1 MGSDYR
7 MTENEVIEKL
17 IAFLEKESWLV
28 GENYCLGS
36 KHGIDIKA
44 EKAGKILIIEEKG
57 AAASK
62 DASNKAR
69 EYFDAGQI
77 KTHFGK
83 AIVQV
88 LQYKA
93 ENPDCQYAIAHPDDE
108 LIKKHIG
115 KLIPFLKHLNI
126 IHFWVSPDGKV
137 TNS

>member
-1 MGSDYR
+1 MGRDYK

-17 IAFLEKESWLV
+17 IAYLEQEGWFV

-44 EKAGKILIIEEKG
+44 EKAGKILIIEAKG
-57 AAASK
+57 AAASI
-62 DASNKAR
+62 DASNRAR

-88 LQYKA
+88 LQYKS

-115 KLIPFLKHLNI
+115 KLIPFLKQLDI
-126 IHFWVSPDGKV
+126 IHFWVSHDCKV
-137 TNS
+137 THS

>member
-1 MGSDYR
+1 MGSDYK

-17 IAFLEKESWLV
+17 IAYLEQEGWFV

-44 EKAGKILIIEEKG
+44 EKSGTTLIIEAKG
-57 AAASK
+57 AAASQES
-62 DASNKAR
+62 ANRTR

-93 ENPDCQYAIAHPDDE
+93 EYPDCQFAIAHPKDD
-108 LIKKHIG
+108 LIIKHIG
-115 KLIPFLKHLNI
+115 KLVPFLKHLDI
-126 IHFWVSPDGKV
+126 IHFWVSPNGKITTV
-137 TNS
+137 

>member
-1 MGSDYR
+1 

-17 IAFLEKESWLV
+17 IVYLEKEGWSV
-28 GENYCLGS
+28 GDNYCLGS
-36 KHGIDIKA
+36 THGIDIKA
-44 EKAGKILIIEEKG
+44 EKDGTTLLVEAKG

-62 DASNKAR
+62 DSANRVR

-93 ENPDCQYAIAHPDDE
+93 ENPDFLIAIAHPMDDA
-108 LIKKHIG
+108 IVKQIG
-115 KLIPFLKHLNI
+115 QLIPFLIKLDI
-126 IHFWVSPDGKV
+126 IHLWVSPDGKIILV
-137 TNS
+137 

>member
-1 MGSDYR
+1 MGSEYK

-17 IAFLEKESWLV
+17 IAYLEKEGWFV

-44 EKAGKILIIEEKG
+44 EKAGKTLIIEAKG

-62 DASNKAR
+62 DAANRAR
-69 EYFDAGQI
+69 EYFDVGQI

-115 KLIPFLKHLNI
+115 KLIPFLKHLDI
-126 IHFWVSPDGKV
+126 IHFWVSPNGKIIQA
-137 TNS
+137 